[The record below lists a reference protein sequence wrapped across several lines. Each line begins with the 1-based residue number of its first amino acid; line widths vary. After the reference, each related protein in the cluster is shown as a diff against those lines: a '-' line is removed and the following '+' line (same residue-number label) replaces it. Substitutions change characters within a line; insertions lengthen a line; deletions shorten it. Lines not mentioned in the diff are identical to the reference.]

1 MHMVLRCDCGFKV
14 AGDTEA
20 ELVTAAQAHASEVHD
35 VHVAEDVVLRL
46 VRSRH
51 GRDGS
56 TDSP

>member
-20 ELVTAAQAHASEVHD
+20 ELVTAAQAHAREAHD
-35 VHVAEDVVLRL
+35 VHVSEDVVLRL
-46 VRSRH
+46 VHSRR